1 MCDMEIKVVI
11 GKNAKPYVE
20 VTAKLDYSLSADD
33 AAELLRQEWDKKMIP
48 LQAGLDAADAER
60 WNLGEEL
67 RQRVMSAFIKEWA

>member
-33 AAELLRQEWDKKMIP
+33 AAALLGQEWNKKIIP
-48 LQAGLDAADAER
+48 LQAGLDAADAGR
-60 WNLGEEL
+60 RNLEEEL
-67 RQRVMSAFIKEWA
+67 RQRVTSTFIKEWA